1 MKGGSWGAPWTRD
14 HPQEELEDFKNNYR
28 KYEAE
33 TKKNLAGL
41 EKGRDD
47 ARKILEELK
56 VLHSIEEISDDDF
69 EEKSA
74 TQTQRIKQNEKDI
87 KDAQSQLK
95 ELNKIRRKL
104 PKLATVEKTK
114 KRKIR
119 NEKKIKEK
127 LATLDLAYK
136 DGKIGK
142 ELYEKLKAKYEEEVK
157 KLHDS
162 IWESMANTT
171 VLETEA
177 TE

>member
-1 MKGGSWGAPWTRD
+1 MKYRIYKD
-14 HPQEELEDFKNNYR
+14 NY
-28 KYEAE
+28 
-33 TKKNLAGL
+33 N
-41 EKGRDD
+41 
-47 ARKILEELK
+47 IS
-56 VLHSIEEISDDDF
+56 SIEEISDDDF

-157 KLHDS
+157 K
-162 IWESMANTT
+162 
-171 VLETEA
+171 
-177 TE
+177 